1 MKLKSLSAYAVGL
14 FVGLAQMTSATAQT
28 TDYSSYY
35 KNLPINQPQVSAP
48 VIPTYEIKITDFGG
62 VNDGVTLNTE
72 AFAKAMAH
80 LASKGGG
87 RSWFRKESGTPA
99 RLHLKTTSNFI
110 SNAARWCFSAK
121 TSPTIPQ

>member
-48 VIPTYEIKITDFGG
+48 VIPAYEIKITDFGG

-72 AFAKAMAH
+72 AFAKAMA
-80 LASKGGG
+80 
-87 RSWFRKESGTPA
+87 
-99 RLHLKTTSNFI
+99 
-110 SNAARWCFSAK
+110 
-121 TSPTIPQ
+121 TSPPRARPPRGSGRNLVHRPDCI